1 MFITLADKFNNA
13 FLWVECDLWGGAR
26 VGNYTLSGF
35 SPHSPC
41 LPRDNTYCNTQTTV
55 KLGSRE

>member
-26 VGNYTLSGF
+26 VGNYTPLA
-35 SPHSPC
+35 SPP
-41 LPRDNTYCNTQTTV
+41 LPMP
-55 KLGSRE
+55 SS

>member
-13 FLWVECDLWGGAR
+13 FLWAECDLWGGAR

-35 SPHSPC
+35 SPTPHAF
-41 LPRDNTYCNTQTTV
+41 LVTTLTATPRQ
-55 KLGSRE
+55 L